1 MTAKRSFR
9 PLILTA
15 LVLIASLS
23 CYLIS
28 LRVASERA
36 ALEDVERDIAMVTR
50 DIREL
55 ETEIGTRGRLAQLE
69 RWNARFLRL
78 SAPRANQFVDTGFHL
93 ANLTRPEAEE
103 TFEAPVVLASAEK
116 PAAPALE
123 QDDAAPASEAPARE
137 LLTLASIERGA
148 DRPAPKPAKRKPAPS
163 VDSLSSPDP
172 LAATPKGQP
181 RDPLAPIEAPAD

>member
-1 MTAKRSFR
+1 MTSKRSFR

-15 LVLIASLS
+15 LVLVASLS

-36 ALEDVERDIAMVTR
+36 ALESVERDIAMVTR
-50 DIREL
+50 DIRDL

-78 SAPRANQFVDTGFHL
+78 SAPRASQFVDTGFHL
-93 ANLTRPEAEE
+93 ANLTRPDVEE
-103 TFEAPVVLASAEK
+103 RLEAPVVLASAEA
-116 PAAPALE
+116 PATPALE
-123 QDDAAPASEAPARE
+123 DEDVAPASEPVARD
-137 LLTLASIERGA
+137 LLTYASAERPVS
-148 DRPAPKPAKRKPAPS
+148 RPAPRSVAKRGE
-163 VDSLSSPDP
+163 SLSSPDP
-172 LAATPKGQP
+172 LAAKSKGQP